1 MDEWAT
7 EDKWVLQ
14 GQPSDSLE
22 GTKHPLQKQD
32 TTRMYRHI
40 HDGSAASLLV
50 CHVCAGRTRA
60 EAVYGNRHV

>member
-14 GQPSDSLE
+14 GQPSDNLE
-22 GTKHPLQKQD
+22 GTKYPLQKQY
-32 TTRMYRHI
+32 TTQMYRHI
-40 HDGSAASLLV
+40 HDGSAVSLLV
-50 CHVCAGRTRA
+50 CHVCRTIRT